1 MSGIFDRRAKRFI
14 STEQAERAVPSRT
27 VMASRVARDD
37 VNRSERVQKK
47 EDNIQMDKDDFLL
60 TQIDEFR
67 EKAKR
72 LQEMLNT
79 KESKAEELSNIVEER
94 QEKADGITAQV
105 AKQIDVLIESVHEKM
120 AEIEV
125 NVNMIEEI
133 STSCAVYDKEKGK
146 IVLYYI
152 GELEPDKLVRILKDK
167 LPRYM
172 IPNKTEKLEQ
182 MPLTANGKIDRV
194 FLMKKAQER

>member
-47 EDNIQMDKDDFLL
+47 EDNIQMDKDAFLL

-79 KESKAEELSNIVEER
+79 KESKAEVLPFVRNISLWGIC
-94 QEKADGITAQV
+94 GITLV
-105 AKQIDVLIESVHEKM
+105 KKQLIIFFHWMMKDLMQFYVPMIIWQFLYVKNCAIEDSV
-120 AEIEV
+120 
-125 NVNMIEEI
+125 
-133 STSCAVYDKEKGK
+133 YR
-146 IVLYYI
+146 
-152 GELEPDKLVRILKDK
+152 RIL
-167 LPRYM
+167 L
-172 IPNKTEKLEQ
+172 
-182 MPLTANGKIDRV
+182 
-194 FLMKKAQER
+194 